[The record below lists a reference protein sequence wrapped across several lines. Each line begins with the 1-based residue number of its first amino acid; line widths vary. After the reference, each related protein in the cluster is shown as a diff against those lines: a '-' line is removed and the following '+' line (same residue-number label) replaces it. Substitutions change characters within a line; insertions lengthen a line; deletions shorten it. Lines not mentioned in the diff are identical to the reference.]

1 MNSFGYVNL
10 FPFLLK
16 MVSPH
21 SDKLGY
27 LLERLKNDSVCVCG
41 VCVCVC
47 VCGVGVGVRVCVGG
61 WVGEWVRGVWS

>member
-1 MNSFGYVNL
+1 MSIFTVRFVNSFGYVNL

-27 LLERLKNDSVCVCG
+27 LLERLKNDSVCIVWS
-41 VCVCVC
+41 
-47 VCGVGVGVRVCVGG
+47 G
-61 WVGEWVRGVWS
+61 WVGG